1 MRRVFAGSRYANVT
15 STLALAIALGGTSY
29 AAIKLPSNSVG
40 TKQIKAAAVTSAK
53 VKNRS
58 LKAVDFR
65 LGEMPRG
72 AQGLAGATGAAGAR
86 GAAGEQGAL
95 GPTGAI
101 GPSATYE
108 RIMPA
113 FYVPIGAADTSLAVL
128 PNLPA
133 GSYSVDALAA
143 LFGNA
148 GGNYL
153 ACDILANDASIE
165 YVQATPHV
173 AEYQIVLQ
181 GSVESAGPL
190 TLKLVCNTYGG
201 AGTTAVNFGTS
212 LKATRVGSLVRT
224 AAPDGM
230 TP

>member
-1 MRRVFAGSRYANVT
+1 MRAVFAGSRYANVT

-29 AAIKLPSNSVG
+29 AAIKLPANSVG
-40 TKQIKAAAVTSAK
+40 TKQIKSAAVTSAK

-58 LKAVDFR
+58 LKAVDFK
-65 LGEMPRG
+65 LGEIPRG
-72 AQGLAGATGAAGAR
+72 EQGLAGANGAAGAP
-86 GAAGEQGAL
+86 GPIGVQGPVGE
-95 GPTGAI
+95 TGAI

-113 FYVPIGAADTSLAVL
+113 YYLPIGTSNTAMAVL

-133 GSYSVDALAA
+133 GSYFVDALAG
-143 LFGNA
+143 LFGNS

-181 GSVESAGPL
+181 GSVESSSPL

-201 AGTTAVNFGTS
+201 AGTTVVNFGTS
-212 LKATRVGSLVRT
+212 LRATRVGSLVRT